1 MNINEIIDKIKLAI
15 DLCGDGGNDPFTK
28 EERDEIGKWLEV
40 QRPKE
45 YGHNIWHA
53 GTKQE
58 WKVGDILAYYE
69 CSTDHEGEYF
79 IGKITKVY
87 YEPYYEDWF
96 YEFDDGCGA
105 TEESLSADECYTISE
120 EYYNKHY
127 NKHK

>member
-1 MNINEIIDKIKLAI
+1 MNVNEIIDKLEGAI
-15 DLCGDGGNDPFTK
+15 GISFIEGNNVTK
-28 EERDEIGKWLEV
+28 EELDEIGKWLEA

-45 YGHNIWHA
+45 YGHNTWHA
-53 GTKQE
+53 GTKPE
-58 WKVGDILAYYE
+58 WKEGEILAYYE
-69 CSTDHEGEYF
+69 CSTDHEGEYLV
-79 IGKITKVY
+79 GKITKVY